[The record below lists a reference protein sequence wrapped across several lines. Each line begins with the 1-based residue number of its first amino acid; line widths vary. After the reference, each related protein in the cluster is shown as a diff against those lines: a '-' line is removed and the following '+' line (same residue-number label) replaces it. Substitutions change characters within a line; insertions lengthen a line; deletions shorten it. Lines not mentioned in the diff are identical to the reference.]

1 VPAAKSRTEPSG
13 NVRETECDIMIS
25 YPVPP
30 TNAGGMVVRM
40 NR

>member
-1 VPAAKSRTEPSG
+1 MPSG

-30 TNAGGMVVRM
+30 TNAGGMVCRM
-40 NR
+40 LAGELTRA